1 MKRVGGSK
9 KIQTPRNTTRLATSV
24 PSVKVT
30 FHTGTTVTAEQ
41 RYIGNTTLP
50 IEPIGESSGGEVLE
64 SLSNDFLNALDD
76 APGAIPAYETTPAC
90 DEKGNEK
97 TEQMRESVAHMND
110 LKKKQSTFLRIM
122 LSRHHHSQLL
132 TPCSCGGKDQHDKFL
147 LRRVACD
154 DCLQAEL
161 LCRQCW
167 VNKHRTMPAHW
178 AFVWNQAERFFEKY
192 DFSRVLKNGAI
203 RMRHNGEGCPD
214 AEVGHSFTLVERN
227 GIHATAI
234 AFCGCKTETSPD
246 GKKHALSHY
255 EQLMQAGIFPGSVK
269 DPGTG
274 YTLGLLE
281 YYRQQRSQGKGSA
294 YNFVLVLQRQADR
307 FFAGGVPDIYK
318 NFLVITRFYEF
329 LQIILESGEAHGLDD
344 PLPKEVDVPYPNRPP
359 GFLGVNCAAC
369 PEPGVNMPL
378 VVKVPRYLRHTIS
391 LNSTLDG
398 NFKANLFFK
407 RDDGSDTALTDG
419 NMYFPKQAEFDNIAA
434 TYVIPEED
442 KEVPC
447 KAHIGSI
454 RHQGQQKYG
463 TTAVSGVVG
472 CACDH
477 AVLASLIDMLKGE
490 AFALGT
496 YAQREMLRHK
506 NTPPHAPETQT
517 PMVQSYDS
525 YCSFVVNQVKRATDL
540 FPDEIWLH
548 DLLAKVDGQIP
559 ADHINGHGLNCQTL
573 WQAVYFACRGHFH
586 GETAEVIWAFLNA
599 LGSSTRQMTGAARH
613 DTINFVM
620 HAWNMLKYLRQAQL
634 LAAERLDALRL
645 FELHMAVVEELSR
658 QHAKEVGAWSR
669 LPRHTT
675 TDASGELCSVYQHKS
690 TKALSVEST
699 LAAMIST
706 EQDKLKQAGEL
717 DAGTSV
723 AQWVHD
729 GMTIERQ
736 QLLAIALLRNHQEH
750 PLQET
755 WDSIT
760 KLRDSLNLH
769 LKKFRVRQREIYPRL
784 TLSALDVD
792 EPEVTAIQLPSYRMK
807 HGQRQKHIRGG
818 DELDSELRQAE
829 IQLRCTQ
836 AESGV
841 FAVRDASLALSAVK
855 KARELDYRGQG
866 GITRSQRNL
875 QKAELMKQ
883 FEIDMYNTARTAL
896 IHLGHM
902 EKDAVDPF
910 PPLTLRDTRRKETH
924 LHRATG
930 DSRLFDGTA
939 WYLQS
944 GVTIADAAVTST
956 LPHGSDSEGDQ
967 PELLAG
973 TQSLKRSG
981 FKHGQ
986 RTPKRLRDIAP
997 DNVEVGLS
1005 EAEESDPEMSPSK
1018 GGRTEEET
1026 TGKKGKKGKGKG
1038 KKKGDGWIWMEN
1050 LMRGQPQSEEKLA
1063 AYKMESDQVQ
1073 WFRAEA
1079 EMYRWLEQ
1087 YERKHAELMRVI
1099 SRYRRDSEVW
1109 RGLADREEA
1118 LNGTNG
1124 ATTFARMQAAMHRRL
1139 ELNATTLFKSAD
1151 SGAHHDWV
1159 AATSFDDLVERIDRW
1174 RDAVFKWMDDL
1185 GIHRA
1190 YKNF

>member
-9 KIQTPRNTTRLATSV
+9 KIQTPRNTTRVATSV

-30 FHTGTTVTAEQ
+30 FHTV
-41 RYIGNTTLP
+41 
-50 IEPIGESSGGEVLE
+50 
-64 SLSNDFLNALDD
+64 
-76 APGAIPAYETTPAC
+76 YETTPVC

-110 LKKKQSTFLRIM
+110 LKKKQSTFLCII

-167 VNKHRTMPAHW
+167 VNKHQTMPAHW
-178 AFVWNQAERFFEKY
+178 AFVWNQADRFFEKH

-246 GKKHALSHY
+246 GKKHALALRATHAS
-255 EQLMQAGIFPGSVK
+255 GDFPR
-269 DPGTG
+269 
-274 YTLGLLE
+274 E
-281 YYRQQRSQGKGSA
+281 RQGPWDWIHAQPAR
-294 YNFVLVLQRQADR
+294 RQADR

-318 NFLVITRFYEF
+318 NFLVIMCFYEF
-329 LQIILESGEAHGLDD
+329 LQIIVESGEAHGLDD

-378 VVKVPRYLRHTIS
+378 VVKVPRYLRHAIS
-391 LNSTLDG
+391 LNNTLDG

-454 RHQGQQKYG
+454 RHH
-463 TTAVSGVVG
+463 G

-490 AFALGT
+490 VFALGT

-548 DLLAKVDGQIP
+548 DLLAKVDGQ

-573 WQAVYFACRGHFH
+573 WQGVYFACRGHFH
-586 GETAEVIWAFLNA
+586 GKTAEVIWAFLNSA
-599 LGSSTRQMTGAARH
+599 G
-613 DTINFVM
+613 
-620 HAWNMLKYLRQAQL
+620 YLRQAQL
-634 LAAERLDALRL
+634 LAAERLDAFRL

-669 LPRHTT
+669 LSRCTT
-675 TDASGELCSVYQHKS
+675 TDASGELCSVYQHKL

-706 EQDKLKQAGEL
+706 EQDKLKQDGEL
-717 DAGTSV
+717 DTGTSV
-723 AQWVHD
+723 AQWVHN

-736 QLLAIALLRNHQEH
+736 QHLAIALLRNHQEH

-769 LKKFRVRQREIYPRL
+769 LKKFRVRQRETYPWL

-841 FAVRDASLALSAVK
+841 FAVRDASLVLSAVK

-883 FEIDMYNTARTAL
+883 FEINMYSLWTKVMDGRVVIWSFSVKIGKFEQKMVKMTIFWRRFCLECAGGQNTL

-902 EKDAVDPF
+902 EERRGGPISASDAPGHAAK
-910 PPLTLRDTRRKETH
+910 RSAH

-939 WYLQS
+939 WYLQRE
-944 GVTIADAAVTST
+944 VMIADAAVTST
-956 LPHGSDSEGDQ
+956 LPHGSDSEGNQ

-1005 EAEESDPEMSPSK
+1005 EVEESDPEMSPSK

-1038 KKKGDGWIWMEN
+1038 KRKGDGWIWMEN

-1087 YERKHAELMRVI
+1087 YEHKHAELMRVI

-1118 LNGTNG
+1118 LNGMNG
-1124 ATTFARMQAAMHRRL
+1124 ATTFARMQATMHRRL

-1159 AATSFDDLVERIDRW
+1159 AATSFNDLVERIDRW

-1185 GIHRA
+1185 TRDGTLKTTKTWKDITMAETRGREEEHA
-1190 YKNF
+1190 TNMKLDTSSAAMPPLSIILTLNLGAKPLQQGT